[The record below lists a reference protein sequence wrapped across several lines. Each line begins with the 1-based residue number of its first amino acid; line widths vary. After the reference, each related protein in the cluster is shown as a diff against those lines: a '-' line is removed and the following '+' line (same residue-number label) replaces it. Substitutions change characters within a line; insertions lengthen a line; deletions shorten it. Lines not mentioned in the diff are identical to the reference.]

1 MKSKVI
7 IAAMSAAI
15 LLAGAAVFAV
25 KTSTTSLL
33 RSNVEALANA
43 TPCLR
48 EDCSHDYYSKE
59 KSFVTDCKTCT
70 RLMDYDGENDA
81 RCWVH

>member
-1 MKSKVI
+1 MKSKAI

-25 KTSTTSLL
+25 KISTSSLFL
-33 RSNVEALANA
+33 ANVEALANE

-48 EDCSHDYYSKE
+48 EDCAHDYYSKE